1 MGRWREAKAKP
12 KRSAS
17 VSAPEGGQEMTTA
30 EKKLA
35 RKRLSGGTWGQGTWG
50 HILQFSTSSQ
60 LARRGQAGRRWRSA
74 RLGNPR
80 WP

>member
-35 RKRLSGGTWGQGTWG
+35 RKRLSGGTWGQEHGV
-50 HILQFSTSSQ
+50 TSCN
-60 LARRGQAGRRWRSA
+60 LAPHLSSRGADNPAGGGVVHA
-74 RLGNPR
+74 
-80 WP
+80 